1 MIGRTNAS
9 GGGLTKSTLVVQTE
23 SGSTVTAAKGS
34 EVRTAGERF
43 GVWAFPGLSAGSWT
57 VKAVKDGKTATK
69 VVAMDGTASVMVTL
83 EFNAVP
89 AFTYTGEYELVDDND
104 NPINATTGNW
114 KIRFLTSGTLKFT
127 ELRGAENGIDV
138 FLVGGGGGGGMKRAG
153 GGGGG
158 YTSTATG
165 ISLTVGTSYVINV
178 GAGGSK
184 SASTSVNGGNG
195 GATTG
200 FGITAAGGSGGKSY
214 DNGRTGGNGGSGGG
228 GGEQT
233 GKGGIGGTDGSNG
246 EKGGYAGGTG
256 QGTTTKEFG
265 EASGKLYSTGGD
277 GAGQDGVVTEKA
289 GAANTGD
296 GGSSAYADSYA
307 GGSGIVVIRN
317 AREAA

>member
-43 GVWAFPGLSAGSWT
+43 GVWAFPGLAAGSWT

-127 ELRGAENGIDV
+127 ALRGAENGIDV
-138 FLVGGGGGGGMKRAG
+138 FLVGGGGSPYSKADSGWAKPGGAG
-153 GGGGG
+153 SG
-158 YTSTATG
+158 YTKTSRNISIDQG
-165 ISLTVGTSYVINV
+165 IEYTITI
-178 GAGGSK
+178 GAGG
-184 SASTSVNGGNG
+184 A
-195 GATTG
+195 GAAT
-200 FGITAAGGSGGKSY
+200 SGGCTSAFGLSAQGGKTGLS
-214 DNGRTGGNGGSGGG
+214 NGTGGDGGSGGG
-228 GGEQT
+228 GGGYLNHNGVDAT
-233 GKGGIGGTDGSNG
+233 GWTNPGNGGTDGANG
-246 EKGGYAGGTG
+246 EKGYYSGGNG
-256 QGTTTKEFG
+256 QGTTTREF
-265 EASGKLYSTGGD
+265 GD
-277 GAGQDGVVTEKA
+277 GAGKRYAAGGV
-289 GAANTGD
+289 GG
-296 GGSSAYADSYA
+296 GGSDGHGKKRGTVDVPLENSGCDTYA
-307 GGSGIVVIRN
+307 GIVIIRN
-317 AREAA
+317 KR